1 MNLIMKIED
10 ITIEHFNRSIKN
22 ENITVE
28 MWDEE
33 VLLQT
38 DIYFYTEN
46 HDISPFI
53 EEIKYRLIRAL
64 IKTETWFFKIL

>member
-1 MNLIMKIED
+1 MKIED

-38 DIYFYTEN
+38 DIYFYTETMTF
-46 HDISPFI
+46 P
-53 EEIKYRLIRAL
+53 LL
-64 IKTETWFFKIL
+64 

>member
-1 MNLIMKIED
+1 MKIED

-22 ENITVE
+22 ENITIE

-38 DIYFYTEN
+38 DIYFYTKN
-46 HDISPFI
+46 HDIFPFI
-53 EEIKYRLIRAL
+53 EEIKYRLIR
-64 IKTETWFFKIL
+64 FNQDR

>member
-1 MNLIMKIED
+1 MKIED

-22 ENITVE
+22 ENITIE

-38 DIYFYTEN
+38 DIYF
-46 HDISPFI
+46 
-53 EEIKYRLIRAL
+53 
-64 IKTETWFFKIL
+64 

>member
-1 MNLIMKIED
+1 MKIED

-22 ENITVE
+22 ENITIE

-38 DIYFYTEN
+38 NIYFRNY
-46 HDISPFI
+46 
-53 EEIKYRLIRAL
+53 
-64 IKTETWFFKIL
+64 ILL